1 MSELQ
6 SALRRNGLI
15 LVGIGVVFAL
25 AVIPA
30 FHPAAWLFL
39 QLAYWPM
46 AEVPAALV
54 PPAGVLVAIS
64 AGLTVGIGALMWG
77 IGTHVAPVSAEA
89 ARRVTTLTGWSW
101 FAVDST
107 ASVLAGA
114 PMNVA
119 LNVIFLFL
127 ILQAARAGLAAERS
141 TA

>member
-114 PMNVA
+114 P
-119 LNVIFLFL
+119 
-127 ILQAARAGLAAERS
+127 
-141 TA
+141 